1 LDAALTLAC
10 ALEVEEKV
18 ARKAGARTALVGLGA
33 NLPLPEGRLVS
44 FGFAGG
50 LDPRLRPGTLVT
62 ATKIVDVSGET
73 LWEGEPL
80 LVDGAEPVVICD
92 AGEAADEPRA
102 RDIIA
107 QASGADAVDMES
119 GALAATGRLAGV
131 VRAVSD
137 SKDRPLGRLA
147 FAARADGSVDRRVV
161 AAAFLI
167 HPVMSVRS
175 MLAARRAMARL
186 EQAARALR

>member
-18 ARKAGARTALVGLGA
+18 ARKAGARAALVGLGA
-33 NLPLPEGRLVS
+33 SLPLPEGRLVS

-50 LDPRLRPGTLVT
+50 LHPRLRPGTLVT
-62 ATKIVDVSGET
+62 ATKIVDISGET

-80 LVDGAEPVVICD
+80 LVEGAEPVVICD
-92 AGEAADEPRA
+92 AGEAADEPQA

-131 VRAVSD
+131 VRAISD
-137 SKDRPLGRLA
+137 SSDRPLGRLA
-147 FAARADGSVDRRVV
+147 FAARADGSTDWRVV

-175 MLAARRAMARL
+175 TLAARRAMARL
-186 EQAARALR
+186 ERAAKALR

>member
-1 LDAALTLAC
+1 MDAALTLAC

-33 NLPLPEGRLVS
+33 SMPLPEGRLVS

-50 LDPRLRPGTLVT
+50 LHPRLRPGTLVT

-92 AGEAADEPRA
+92 TGEAADEPFA

-107 QASGADAVDMES
+107 EASGADAVDMES
-119 GALAATGRLAGV
+119 GALAASGRLAGV
-131 VRAVSD
+131 VRAISD
-137 SKDRPLGRLA
+137 SRDRPLGRLA
-147 FAARADGSVDRRVV
+147 FAARADGSTDWRVV
-161 AAAFLI
+161 VVAFLT

-175 MLAARRAMARL
+175 TLAARRAMARL
-186 EQAARALR
+186 DRAAKALR